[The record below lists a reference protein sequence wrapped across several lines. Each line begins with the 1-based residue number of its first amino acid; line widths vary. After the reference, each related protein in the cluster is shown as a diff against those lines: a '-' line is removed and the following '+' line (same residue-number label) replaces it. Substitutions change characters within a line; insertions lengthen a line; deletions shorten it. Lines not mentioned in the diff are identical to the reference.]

1 MGTRKWRRAI
11 LSWHECAAKTAMV
24 AILLLAGVPLALVG
38 AILYYVLAIQQPW
51 VMTVLV
57 IGSVL
62 WVALSV
68 SIDVSIRRQVAREA
82 RIRRGLRTDFPE
94 LD

>member
-1 MGTRKWRRAI
+1 MSEQRRRPW
-11 LSWHECAAKTAMV
+11 L

-38 AILYYVLAIQQPW
+38 AILYYMLDMHQPW
-51 VMTVLV
+51 VRTVLV
-57 IGSVL
+57 IGGVL

-68 SIDVSIRRQVAREA
+68 SVDMSIRRQVAREA
-82 RIRRGLRTDFPE
+82 HVRRGLRTDFPE

>member
-1 MGTRKWRRAI
+1 MSEQRQRPW
-11 LSWHECAAKTAMV
+11 L

-38 AILYYVLAIQQPW
+38 AILYYVLDIQQPW

-82 RIRRGLRTDFPE
+82 NVRRGLRTDFPE